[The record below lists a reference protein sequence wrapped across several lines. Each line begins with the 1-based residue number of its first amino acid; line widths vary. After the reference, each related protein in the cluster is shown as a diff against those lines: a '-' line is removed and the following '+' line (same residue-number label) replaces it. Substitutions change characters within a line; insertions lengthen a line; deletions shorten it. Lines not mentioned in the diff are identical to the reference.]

1 MKDSYLSLH
10 PYVYRRGPEA
20 DMYVLQP
27 YEYHASNSELIQMI
41 EKGHHGVD
49 MDEKDLHTLYK
60 WIDFNAPYFGSFEI
74 SGRYKATFE
83 QYDRRIQLMQK
94 YANVTNDWKRELADY
109 AKTLETTDAPAPS
122 AKKGKI
128 EPQKINLKKINRWC
142 FDENAA
148 KEMQQQTAPQA
159 DFSIEIKPGVSMKFV
174 WIPAGTYMKG
184 TDNGRR
190 YAENHKEV
198 NIDKGF
204 WMGELEVTNQ
214 QYVALNPEH
223 DSRYIGQQWKD
234 HVTPGYPANE
244 PQQPVIRVTWTEAVD
259 YCKQLSQITGMNV
272 SLPTEEQWE
281 WACRA
286 GSGNDLWF
294 GDITTDYSQYE
305 NLADFTIRD
314 LAVWGLDP
322 TVPMPYDFFMRRFWD
337 FVPRD
342 QESNDGNLIS
352 VKGGQYKS
360 NPWGLYDMHGN
371 VSEWTIS
378 ETDNPSFNGQKV
390 VCGGSW
396 RDRSKLATASS
407 RRYFQPWQAPYNVG
421 FRFLINH

>member
-1 MKDSYLSLH
+1 MT
-10 PYVYRRGPEA
+10 
-20 DMYVLQP
+20 
-27 YEYHASNSELIQMI
+27 
-41 EKGHHGVD
+41 GVQTCA
-49 MDEKDLHTLYK
+49 LP
-60 WIDFNAPYFGSFEI
+60 I
-74 SGRYKATFE
+74 
-83 QYDRRIQLMQK
+83 
-94 YANVTNDWKRELADY
+94 
-109 AKTLETTDAPAPS
+109 
-122 AKKGKI
+122 
-128 EPQKINLKKINRWC
+128 WC
-142 FDENAA
+142 CDENAA

-421 FRFLINH
+421 FRVVINQ